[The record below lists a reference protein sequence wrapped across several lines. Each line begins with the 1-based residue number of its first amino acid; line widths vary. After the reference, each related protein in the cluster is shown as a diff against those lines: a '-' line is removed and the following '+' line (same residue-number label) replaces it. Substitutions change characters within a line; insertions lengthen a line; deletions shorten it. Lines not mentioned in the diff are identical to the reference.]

1 MRGTLMKTN
10 VTVSAASMTLTH
22 WSEKVNTAF
31 QSVSESQ
38 IQFDSTH
45 TVAGWSATTTYQL
58 DSL

>member
-1 MRGTLMKTN
+1 MKTN
-10 VTVSAASMTLTH
+10 VTVTAASMTLTH